1 MAEEFTWDAAETPV
15 DLTGIAGQTL
25 GQTQETME
33 PDAESRASQTDVDQ
47 GVQDVLTGEVDVS
60 RSPQDFLSDFPP
72 WFQAGLD
79 FLFAQPESAQ
89 REAELDGEQY
99 VPPTPRQEMAGRFA
113 SGLRLVDEIIEA
125 LAEGPLREWAENKA
139 RPMLERAS
147 LKLSGALAEE
157 QMDALPPDTGA
168 ATEQVA
174 GDADSFNWTAW
185 TDASFVADDASPMEG
200 DVITADSGETI
211 PRSARN
217 LNPFNITAAGNYAWT
232 EDGETFGQ
240 IGDDGVFARFDSGA
254 RGFRAGFENSSS
266 YDERPNRKVPDS
278 QHDNFSITESHDD
291 DYITLPDGMETMVQ
305 WFDVHAPE
313 WKEVNGRK
321 VYENHTKDY
330 YGDFKRTAI
339 ALGVEW
345 DKLDS
350 RDPQQQLVLALVVAS
365 VEADQAFPFTKKAL
379 LDGMEHAK
387 TRRSGRNEPQFKAV
401 YIEELR
407 DDKNFK
413 IDRVDGRVMVTLYG
427 RTTEITKVGT
437 PRGPNWASAYTEDN
451 PHPVPRVAA

>member
-1 MAEEFTWDAAETPV
+1 M
-15 DLTGIAGQTL
+15 
-25 GQTQETME
+25 
-33 PDAESRASQTDVDQ
+33 
-47 GVQDVLTGEVDVS
+47 
-60 RSPQDFLSDFPP
+60 
-72 WFQAGLD
+72 
-79 FLFAQPESAQ
+79 
-89 REAELDGEQY
+89 
-99 VPPTPRQEMAGRFA
+99 
-113 SGLRLVDEIIEA
+113 
-125 LAEGPLREWAENKA
+125 
-139 RPMLERAS
+139 
-147 LKLSGALAEE
+147 
-157 QMDALPPDTGA
+157 
-168 ATEQVA
+168 
-174 GDADSFNWTAW
+174 
-185 TDASFVADDASPMEG
+185 
-200 DVITADSGETI
+200 
-211 PRSARN
+211 
-217 LNPFNITAAGNYAWT
+217 
-232 EDGETFGQ
+232 
-240 IGDDGVFARFDSGA
+240 
-254 RGFRAGFENSSS
+254 
-266 YDERPNRKVPDS
+266 PDS

-379 LDGMEHAK
+379 LDGMQHAK

-437 PRGPNWASAYTEDN
+437 PPRGPNWSSAYEEN

>member
-1 MAEEFTWDAAETPV
+1 MPREEDQLTSEQAGDPYQTAFRGPGEAPVPTAMGADVTEDEVAPSRFERENAAEMSWFERTIVPVSQEFSRRWRDASSAGPFNVGGIGVELHSPEESAENLWDALRKLKQVGPLLLQIMQATNPDQVELGAET
-15 DLTGIAGQTL
+15 L
-25 GQTQETME
+25 GMVT
-33 PDAESRASQTDVDQ
+33 RAVND
-47 GVQDVLTGEVDVS
+47 
-60 RSPQDFLSDFPP
+60 
-72 WFQAGLD
+72 
-79 FLFAQPESAQ
+79 
-89 REAELDGEQY
+89 REAERR
-99 VPPTPRQEMAGRFA
+99 VAAGPEE
-113 SGLRLVDEIIEA
+113 V
-125 LAEGPLREWAENKA
+125 AE
-139 RPMLERAS
+139 
-147 LKLSGALAEE
+147 
-157 QMDALPPDTGA
+157 DT
-168 ATEQVA
+168 
-174 GDADSFNWTAW
+174 DFFNWAAW

-217 LNPFNITAAGNYAWT
+217 LNPFNITEAGNYVWT

-266 YDERPNRKVPDS
+266 YDERPNRKVPNS

-291 DYITLPDGMETMVQ
+291 DFITLPDGMETMVQ

-321 VYENHTKDY
+321 VYENHTRDY

-345 DKLDS
+345 DELDS

-379 LDGMEHAK
+379 LDGMQHAK

-427 RTTEITKVGT
+427 RTTEITNVGT
-437 PRGPNWASAYTEDN
+437 PRGPNWTSAYTEDN